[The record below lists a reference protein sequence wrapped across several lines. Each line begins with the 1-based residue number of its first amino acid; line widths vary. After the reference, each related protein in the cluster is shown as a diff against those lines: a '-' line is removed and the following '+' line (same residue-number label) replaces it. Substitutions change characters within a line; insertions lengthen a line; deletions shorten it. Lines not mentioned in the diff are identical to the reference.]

1 VKDSISSV
9 NHMLR
14 TSMVHNIRV
23 PANVCLR
30 GPGLAGIQLLS
41 IGRMRW
47 TMENSRVTHNEAIL
61 AQSQYHRGRP
71 YLPHRE

>member
-1 VKDSISSV
+1 VKDSILSA
-9 NHMLR
+9 NHMLH
-14 TSMVHNIRV
+14 TSMVHNIGV
-23 PANVCLR
+23 PANICLR

-47 TMENSRVTHNEAIL
+47 TIENSRVTRDEAIL